1 VATDWPRQDV
11 QRRRRLEPR
20 PESARSARQA
30 VLEAL
35 AEAGRDDLADA
46 AGLLVSE
53 LVTNA
58 IVHARTAIDLDV
70 VAGPAGLRV
79 AVRDRNPHLPAL
91 RHYGRAATTGR
102 GLELVELMS
111 DRHGTQLDGH
121 DGKTVWF
128 ELGSH
133 VGSDAPNAE
142 EVPAPDDVA
151 DLTVRLCGLPMTLA
165 LAWQQHADALL
176 RELTLARWDPD
187 GPPGGVPPADDVAAA
202 DAFATVNAALE
213 ALGPVR
219 DLPAYVD
226 VPVPMS
232 RDTAAHFRE
241 LDALLDHAIVV
252 AERGLTLAP
261 PTQPEIRLLRRWI
274 CAQAVQQAQGA
285 APEPWPG
292 LPSELP
298 AADLTAVEWDTS
310 VVRTATEAVIAADD
324 RNRILAASPAAFDLL
339 GWDDDPVGRRIV
351 AVIPERFREAH
362 IAAFTLHLLTG
373 ETRILD
379 REVAVPALRRD
390 GTEVAVRLL
399 VQRDSAA
406 EGHTVFVATLRTP

>member
-1 VATDWPRQDV
+1 
-11 QRRRRLEPR
+11 
-20 PESARSARQA
+20 
-30 VLEAL
+30 
-35 AEAGRDDLADA
+35 
-46 AGLLVSE
+46 
-53 LVTNA
+53 
-58 IVHARTAIDLDV
+58 
-70 VAGPAGLRV
+70 
-79 AVRDRNPHLPAL
+79 
-91 RHYGRAATTGR
+91 
-102 GLELVELMS
+102 
-111 DRHGTQLDGH
+111 
-121 DGKTVWF
+121 
-128 ELGSH
+128 
-133 VGSDAPNAE
+133 
-142 EVPAPDDVA
+142 
-151 DLTVRLCGLPMTLA
+151 
-165 LAWQQHADALL
+165 
-176 RELTLARWDPD
+176 
-187 GPPGGVPPADDVAAA
+187 
-202 DAFATVNAALE
+202 
-213 ALGPVR
+213 
-219 DLPAYVD
+219 
-226 VPVPMS
+226 MS

-339 GWDDDPVGRRIV
+339 GWDDDLVGRRIV